1 MITAEST
8 VSPSFDSASAFSFC
22 RIIAEISGGEYC
34 LPCDVHAHV
43 AVRAG
48 DDLVRDD
55 RLLLL
60 DLGLLAAHEPLD
72 REDRVLGVHHRLAL
86 GHGADEALA
95 RVGERD
101 DGRGRAPAL
110 GVLDDLRLAALE
122 HGHRGVGRSEVDS
135 DRLRHCSAP
144 SSASSLDVKKS
155 KSTA

>member
-8 VSPSFDSASAFSFC
+8 VSPSFASASAFSFW

-34 LPCDVHAHV
+34 LPRTSHPDV

-48 DDLVRDD
+48 DDLVGDD

-86 GHGADEALA
+86 GHGADEAVA
-95 RVGERD
+95 GVGERD
-101 DGRGRAPAL
+101 HRRGRAPAL
-110 GVLDDLRLAALE
+110 GVLEHGRLAALE
-122 HGHRGVGRSEVDS
+122 HGHARVGGPEVDA
-135 DRLRHCSAP
+135 DRLCH
-144 SSASSLDVKKS
+144 
-155 KSTA
+155 